1 MIPLAASPTA
11 EGVFGITLINRLWPA
26 HSWMRVISSIRYVE
40 LENQEL
46 NTILNNRN
54 TNAFIKNKK
63 IIKVP
68 RSMKQRA
75 QMTLNNERKKECVLK
90 TRSISVETFET
101 IKKTKPKTRNWFIN
115 TALLF
120 IWVYSSK
127 LFCKPETV
135 ETGC

>member
-1 MIPLAASPTA
+1 
-11 EGVFGITLINRLWPA
+11 
-26 HSWMRVISSIRYVE
+26 
-40 LENQEL
+40 
-46 NTILNNRN
+46 
-54 TNAFIKNKK
+54 
-63 IIKVP
+63 
-68 RSMKQRA
+68 MKQRA
-75 QMTLNNERKKECVLK
+75 QMTLNNERKKERVLK

-127 LFCKPETV
+127 LFCKPEAV

>member
-1 MIPLAASPTA
+1 MK
-11 EGVFGITLINRLWPA
+11 
-26 HSWMRVISSIRYVE
+26 VISSIRYVE

-120 IWVYSSK
+120 I
-127 LFCKPETV
+127 
-135 ETGC
+135 